1 MPKLSLQDL
10 ETLRNQA
17 SNKKSSIAVGMSAC
31 GLAAGAEDIFQ
42 TLTEEVKK
50 RDLAVEVTKSGC
62 AGMCY
67 AEPMVEIKM
76 EGLPTVI
83 YGKVNRED
91 ALEIVERHI
100 MGKSLLND
108 HIFEVRG

>member
-1 MPKLSLQDL
+1 
-10 ETLRNQA
+10 
-17 SNKKSSIAVGMSAC
+17 MSAC
-31 GLAAGAEDIFQ
+31 GLAAGAEEIFQ

-50 RDLAVEVTKSGC
+50 RNLAVEVTKSGC

-67 AEPMVEIKM
+67 AEPMIEIKM

-83 YGKVNRED
+83 YGKVNKEF

-100 MGKSLLND
+100 MGKTLLND

>member
-1 MPKLSLQDL
+1 
-10 ETLRNQA
+10 
-17 SNKKSSIAVGMSAC
+17 MSAC
-31 GLAAGAEDIFQ
+31 GLAAGAEELFE

-50 RDLAVEVTKSGC
+50 RNLPVEVTKSGC
-62 AGMCY
+62 TGMCY
-67 AEPMVEIKM
+67 AEPIVEVKM

-83 YGKVNRED
+83 YGKVNREI

-100 MGKSLLND
+100 MGKAFLND

>member
-1 MPKLSLQDL
+1 MPKLNLQGL
-10 ETLRNQA
+10 ELIRKQTPN
-17 SNKKSSIAVGMSAC
+17 NKSSIAVGMSAC
-31 GLAAGAEDIFQ
+31 GLAAGAQEVFEV
-42 TLTEEVKK
+42 LKEEVKK
-50 RDLAVEVTKSGC
+50 RNLAVEVTKSGC

-83 YGKVNRED
+83 YGKVNNEV

-100 MGKSLLND
+100 MGQTLLND

>member
-1 MPKLSLQDL
+1 
-10 ETLRNQA
+10 
-17 SNKKSSIAVGMSAC
+17 MSAC
-31 GLAAGAEDIFQ
+31 GLAAGAEEVFQ

-50 RDLAVEVTKSGC
+50 RNLPVEITKSGC

-83 YGKVNRED
+83 YGKVNSEV

-100 MGKSLLND
+100 MSKTLLND